1 MKNKILRNLTIF
13 AILLIVVSFILPED
27 LFAGRRGGGSFGGS
41 RGSSRSFGGS
51 RAKSTPAKSSYSTP
65 TKKTGSS
72 FGGTRMTT
80 ASARQKYGT
89 PRKVNN
95 VQRKDAN
102 GRNTNYQ
109 VNDYGG
115 YSSGLMHGYM
125 MGHVTSSMMWT
136 PWHGAFWYSRPVYV
150 TNPDGSVGVYP
161 PTFNYTKLFVV
172 LFIIGAVVFIV
183 YVVRKNRK
191 KALGSSSSFS

>member
-13 AILLIVVSFILPED
+13 SILLIVVSFILPED
-27 LFAGRRGGGSFGGS
+27 LFAGRRGGSFGGS
-41 RGSSRSFGGS
+41 RGGSSRSFGGS

-65 TKKTGSS
+65 SRKSGSS

-89 PRKVNN
+89 PRKVDSY
-95 VQRKDAN
+95 QRKDAN

-109 VNDYGG
+109 INDYGG
-115 YSSGLMHGYM
+115 YSSGLMRGYM
-125 MGHVTSSMMWT
+125 MGHITSSMMWT

-161 PTFNYTKLFVV
+161 PSFDWTKLFIV
-172 LFIIGAVVFIV
+172 LFVVGAIVYIV
-183 YVVRKNRK
+183 YVVKRSRNRNSS
-191 KALGSSSSFS
+191 SSSSFS